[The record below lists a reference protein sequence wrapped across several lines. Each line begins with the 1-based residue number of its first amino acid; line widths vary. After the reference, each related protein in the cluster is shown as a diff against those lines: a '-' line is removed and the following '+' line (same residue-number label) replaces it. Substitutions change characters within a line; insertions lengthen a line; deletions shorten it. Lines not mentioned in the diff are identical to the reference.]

1 MPTIKDPTYN
11 VFKKGG
17 NVEKKMSSG
26 GSELPP
32 LDMKQFIKL
41 ARETPEEEFE
51 LDWRQR
57 LSEFPSW
64 KKENPDK
71 TYDDFLDEKGIRR
84 IQLGKGG
91 KVILL
96 SDYLKQK
103 EEPRIKKINIAQ
115 GDFTKTVAGLSDKDK
130 DMIKDLLRKSGV
142 LVGD

>member
-1 MPTIKDPTYN
+1 MSKQRNNNID
-11 VFKKGG
+11 V
-17 NVEKKMSSG
+17 KMSSG
-26 GSELPP
+26 GSDLPP
-32 LDMKQFIKL
+32 LDMKQFIRL
-41 ARETPEEEFE
+41 ASETPAEEFE
-51 LDWRQR
+51 LDLRQI
-57 LSEFPSW
+57 LSEFPTW

-103 EEPRIKKINIAQ
+103 EEPRIKKINISQ
-115 GDFTKTVAGLSDKDK
+115 GDYTKTVAGLTDRDKDL
-130 DMIKDLLRKSGV
+130 IKELLRKSGV

>member
-32 LDMKQFIKL
+32 LDMKQFIRL
-41 ARETPEEEFE
+41 ASETPEEEFE
-51 LDWRQR
+51 LDLRQI

-84 IQLGKGG
+84 IQLG
-91 KVILL
+91 LL
-96 SDYLKQK
+96 L
-103 EEPRIKKINIAQ
+103 NIAQ

>member
-1 MPTIKDPTYN
+1 
-11 VFKKGG
+11 
-17 NVEKKMSSG
+17 MSSG

-32 LDMKQFIKL
+32 LDMKQFIRL
-41 ARETPEEEFE
+41 ASETPEEEFE
-51 LDWRQR
+51 LDLRQI

-115 GDFTKTVAGLSDKDK
+115 GDFTKTVSQSRSKTS
-130 DMIKDLLRKSGV
+130 MNFF
-142 LVGD
+142 LVINPPLIRQIFSIDP